1 MNKHGNTISEA
12 SLLYWILIYRKWSI
26 GDSVESQLWMSE
38 YRRIDFGCF
47 APLFIRSVSLL
58 VCKSVCRTVAI
69 DRSVDWSIG
78 SSVGDSVT
86 RSLTVSDC
94 LTNGRRFLSSRS
106 HVYKETKSCKT
117 LAYLPMLEWLSAHDS
132 RELPWLDR
140 IERCIYIFSAVTLQ
154 WESDIRKW
162 TC

>member
-1 MNKHGNTISEA
+1 
-12 SLLYWILIYRKWSI
+12 
-26 GDSVESQLWMSE
+26 MSE
-38 YRRIDFGCF
+38 YRRIDFGSF

-58 VCKSVCRTVAI
+58 VCWSVSRSASLSLSVCRTVAI

-132 RELPWLDR
+132 RELP
-140 IERCIYIFSAVTLQ
+140 
-154 WESDIRKW
+154 
-162 TC
+162 